1 MNQLMLTATEGG
13 YVGANTLI
21 KESVR
26 IVTKSNTVATQT
38 YDTYVLY
45 CSGKTVSEYNSI
57 VDAITAAEK
66 RVTVLENHKRRP
78 RNK

>member
-38 YDTYVLY
+38 YDKVQ
-45 CSGKTVSEYNSI
+45 
-57 VDAITAAEK
+57 
-66 RVTVLENHKRRP
+66 LENKTKGQKYVKANISSTFKKEH
-78 RNK
+78 

>member
-45 CSGKTVSEYNSI
+45 CSGKTVS
-57 VDAITAAEK
+57 
-66 RVTVLENHKRRP
+66 
-78 RNK
+78 